1 MRGRPYTCCFT
12 GHRPEKLP
20 WGDDETDG
28 RCAALKKK
36 LQDAV
41 EAAYDEGMRHFICGM
56 ARGCDLYFA
65 EAVLSLREARGDVSL
80 EAAVPCPSQA
90 NSWPRADQVRRRRI
104 LAACDLETLVQ
115 DHYSPGCMSRR
126 NRYMVDHSAM
136 VIAVYDGAPGGTRQT
151 LESAIRQSVPFVDIR
166 AEA

>member
-1 MRGRPYTCCFT
+1 MDKGISCCFT
-12 GHRPEKLP
+12 GHRPDKLP
-20 WGDDETDG
+20 WGG
-28 RCAALKKK
+28 READPRCQALKARVAR
-36 LQDAV
+36 AV
-41 EAAYDEGMRHFICGM
+41 EEAYEAGSTHFICGM

-151 LESAIRQSVPFVDIR
+151 LEYAIRQSVPFVDIR
-166 AEA
+166 PEE